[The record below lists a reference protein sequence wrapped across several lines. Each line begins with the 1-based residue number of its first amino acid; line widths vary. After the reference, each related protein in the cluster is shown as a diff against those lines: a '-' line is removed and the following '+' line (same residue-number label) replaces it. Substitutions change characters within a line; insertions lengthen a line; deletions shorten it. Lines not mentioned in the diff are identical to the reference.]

1 MLSSV
6 FPMPLGS
13 TGVISLLTNPVL
25 SVIFLFFF
33 LFCFQDSKCLR
44 LPGGRM
50 VLAIPKGI
58 CTHQFSFSWFHFRAL
73 SFRIILLSFHKVIST
88 TTSSPPPIDVSPDS
102 HIPLQSFLYGEGD
115 KHVGAFYRQFQAWM
129 EIKRVS
135 ERVTY
140 IDLRS
145 KGKMVLDSMQLR
157 MQTLM

>member
-13 TGVISLLTNPVL
+13 RGVVSLLTNPVL
-25 SVIFLFFF
+25 SLIFLFFF
-33 LFCFQDSKCLR
+33 FAFWIASVSGHQVAEWLW
-44 LPGGRM
+44 
-50 VLAIPKGI
+50 AIPKGM

-73 SFRIILLSFHKVIST
+73 SSRIIPLCFHKVVGT
-88 TTSSPPPIDVSPDS
+88 TTSSPPPIYVFPDS
-102 HIPLQSFLYGEGD
+102 HIPLQSFLYAKGD
-115 KHVGAFYRQFQAWM
+115 KHVGAFYRQFQSWM

-135 ERVTY
+135 KRVTY